1 MPIRRNYDCS
11 WSGNRRMTAP
21 ESKGLAERRWGVGG
35 TPLPKKWIPGLRPF
49 KDAPEPPFDFSARMR
64 TLCRDI
70 ADRCPT
76 LGNIDP
82 ALILIAFTAS
92 RSKRRTGLLAR
103 VTPLRTEN
111 GATLTRRRGTLYRI
125 QRYLVDGIEQRY
137 ILTFCL
143 PRFLNQTFEQK
154 LITVFHELYHIGPEF
169 DGDLRRH
176 AGRCRY
182 HTHSKTGYDA
192 HMADLVQAYLAHH
205 PDPALFHFLHSNFE
219 PLWRRHGGIYGV
231 CIPQPKLIPVPKG
244 ERIVE

>member
-1 MPIRRNYDCS
+1 
-11 WSGNRRMTAP
+11 MTAP
-21 ESKGLAERRWGVGG
+21 ESKVLAERRWGVGG

-92 RSKRRTGLLAR
+92 RSKSRTGLLAR

-192 HMADLVQAYLAHH
+192 HMAELVQAYLAHH